1 MADLSVKVDMGRVQS
16 SVQAAIRPA
25 VEEALKSYDIKGAIV
40 RQLTTPPPKK
50 ETERDPWTMRY
61 LMFGH
66 YAEMSGNIGS
76 LLDQL
81 VRESIQ
87 ALAKEYVEKNIRM
100 QRGEIEEAFRKMM
113 NGSTNRLVKAFAGAV
128 EGALKEDW
136 GFELKVEVEH
146 TVAERD
152 RSDD

>member
-1 MADLSVKVDMGRVQS
+1 MSNLNFSLDMGRVQS

-25 VEEALKSYDIKGAIV
+25 VEEALASYDIKGAIIS
-40 RQLTTPPPKK
+40 RLTEKKPKK
-50 ETERDPWTMRY
+50 ARDPYTDHLAFM
-61 LMFGH
+61 MFGGG
-66 YAEMSGNIGS
+66 ASLDIGT
-76 LLDQL
+76 LLDGL
-81 VRESIQ
+81 VREGIEQ
-87 ALAKEYVEKNIRM
+87 IAKEYVVSNLQM
-100 QRGEIEEAFRKMM
+100 QRGEIEEAFRRMM
-113 NGSTNRLVKAFAGAV
+113 TGSTNRLVKAFAGAV